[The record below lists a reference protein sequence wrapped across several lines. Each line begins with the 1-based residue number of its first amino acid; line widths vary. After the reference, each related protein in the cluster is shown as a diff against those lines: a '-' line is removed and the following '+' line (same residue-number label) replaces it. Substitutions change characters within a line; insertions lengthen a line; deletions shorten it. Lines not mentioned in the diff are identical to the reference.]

1 MSIWTIGAAVLASL
15 YIGAVM
21 GALIKFTTY
30 HVPHGR
36 RWVAFLLPI
45 GIPFQPLILF
55 VLIRHA
61 PKELKTDWSS
71 RSIPQKFLFVASIY
85 VAYFAD
91 LPIVLGIAAHAL
103 AHLPPTPKGIFAREN
118 DKPPHSYLRV
128 FARESFLELG
138 RFYRHTVRAH

>member
-1 MSIWTIGAAVLASL
+1 MSIWTIGVAVLASL

-21 GALIKFTTY
+21 GALIKFTPY
-30 HVPHGR
+30 HVPHSR

-61 PKELKTDWSS
+61 PQELKADWSS
-71 RSIPQKFLFVASIY
+71 RSLPQKFLFVASIY

-91 LPIVLGIAAHAL
+91 LPLVLGIAAHAL
-103 AHLPPTPKGIFAREN
+103 AHLPPTPKVIFAREN
-118 DKPPHSYLRV
+118 DKPPHSYIRV

-138 RFYRHTVRAH
+138 RF